1 MTDNQTKANNY
12 LCSIREVEKQI
23 KSREDELE
31 ALRYKASGAGAI
43 RYDKDQVQTSPDDY
57 LSLAVMDIVEIEKQ
71 IKEDQESIERKKGE
85 AYRITRSLPEP
96 NHRAFIEW
104 YYLNGISMIDTANR
118 MNMSE
123 RNTYYLRDES
133 LEAFG
138 EKI

>member
-1 MTDNQTKANNY
+1 MTDNQKKASNY
-12 LCSIREVEKQI
+12 LYSIREVEKQI

-43 RYDKDQVQTSPDDY
+43 RYDKDKVQTSPDDY
-57 LSLAVMDIVEIEKQ
+57 LSLAVMDIIEIEKQ

-85 AYRITRSLPEP
+85 AYWITRSLPEP

-104 YYLNGISMIDTANR
+104 YYLNGISMLETASR

-123 RNTYYLRDES
+123 RNAYYLRDES

>member
-1 MTDNQTKANNY
+1 MTDNQKKASNY
-12 LCSIREVEKQI
+12 LYSIREVEKQI

-43 RYDKDQVQTSPDDY
+43 RYDKDKVQISPDDY
-57 LSLAVMDIVEIEKQ
+57 LSLAVMDIIEIEKQ

-85 AYRITRSLPEP
+85 AYWITRSLPEP

-104 YYLNGISMIDTANR
+104 YYLNGISMLETASR
-118 MNMSE
+118 MNISE
-123 RNTYYLRDES
+123 RNAYYLRDES

>member
-1 MTDNQTKANNY
+1 MTDNQTKASNY
-12 LCSIREVEKQI
+12 LYSIREVEKQI

-43 RYDKDQVQTSPDDY
+43 RYDKDKVQTSPDDY

-85 AYRITRSLPEP
+85 AYRITRSLSEP

-104 YYLNGISMIDTANR
+104 YYLNGISMLDTANR

-123 RNTYYLRDES
+123 RNVYYLRDES

-138 EKI
+138 ERI